1 MIRRIT
7 YRDGQVVTASQLC
20 DLTGVTEGSSHD
32 DGLVVILLVVVEN
45 ALNGLDTGI
54 LLGAEVAL
62 VRSLVPVQ
70 DTADEGGDE
79 ESTGLSSSNG
89 LDKGEHEGQVAVDA
103 VLRLQDVGGLDTL
116 PGGGDL
122 DKDTVLGDALLLV
135 ELRESAMSRHL
146 LIRSG
151 LAYLDDVKGLVD
163 GSLGVEGPT
172 SIDLSGDLSGDDL
185 EDLLAELNEKVVEG
199 SVDLLIKSL
208 ALSGGSVTDQYHA
221 AFHRVTDLLLAL
233 LDGSVD
239 QAGVLG
245 LLRSSQDQGGVGGSI
260 LRFVLANGCRVV
272 NIGIEAEQH

>member
-1 MIRRIT
+1 MT
-7 YRDGQVVTASQLC
+7 YRNGQVITASQLR
-20 DLTGVTEGSSHD
+20 DLAGVTEGSSHD
-32 DGLVVILLVVVEN
+32 DGLVPMLLVVVEN

-79 ESTGLSSSNG
+79 ESTSLSSSNG

-122 DKDTVLGDALLLV
+122 DKNTVLGDALLLV
-135 ELRESAMSRHL
+135 ELRESAMSRYL
-146 LIRSG
+146 LIQSG

-163 GSLGVEGPT
+163 GSLGVEGEPG
-172 SIDLSGDLSGDDL
+172 INLSGDLAGDDL

-208 ALSGGSVTDQYHA
+208 NLSGGSVTDQDPA
-221 AFHRVTDLLLAL
+221 AFHSVQTSFLPFWTAASIRLAYSGFL
-233 LDGSVD
+233 E
-239 QAGVLG
+239 AARIKEG
-245 LLRSSQDQGGVGGSI
+245 L
-260 LRFVLANGCRVV
+260 VV
-272 NIGIEAEQH
+272 ASCGLYLPMAAE

>member
-1 MIRRIT
+1 M
-7 YRDGQVVTASQLC
+7 
-20 DLTGVTEGSSHD
+20 
-32 DGLVVILLVVVEN
+32 LLVVVEN

-79 ESTGLSSSNG
+79 ESTSLSSSNG

-122 DKDTVLGDALLLV
+122 DKNTVLGDALLLV
-135 ELRESAMSRHL
+135 E
-146 LIRSG
+146 
-151 LAYLDDVKGLVD
+151 LDDVKGLVD
-163 GSLGVEGPT
+163 GSLGVEGEPG
-172 SIDLSGDLSGDDL
+172 INLSGDLAGDDL

-208 ALSGGSVTDQYHA
+208 AL
-221 AFHRVTDLLLAL
+221 LLAL

-245 LLRSSQDQGGVGGSI
+245 LLRSSQDQGRVGGSI
-260 LRFVLANGCRVV
+260 LRLVLANGGKVTRVADNNGASGLELFESGRHCDV
-272 NIGIEAEQH
+272 M